1 MRTVRIV
8 SYAVNGSGVGHLVR
22 LIAINRWIRRYAQH
36 AGVKAEIWFLTS
48 SEADG
53 LLLDEK
59 FASFKLPSKT
69 VVGEAGIDKLAYLAL
84 AKQWVW
90 HSLGLL
96 RPDLF
101 IVDSFPRGSFGELLS
116 ALDLARQRAFV
127 YRPLKAELAE
137 RADFQAM
144 LPLYDAI
151 IVPEDEGVCPIWVP
165 DAVRSRVRHTG
176 PILVRER
183 AELLGLQAARQKL
196 GIPEGAESVLVTAG
210 GGGDPGSERHIT
222 QVLDV
227 LPEGV
232 HAVVAPGP
240 LYRGA
245 QRHGARISWVTHSAA
260 VEWLSAIDLAVCAA
274 GYNTWNELMFVG
286 VPALFVPQDK
296 IADEQDVRARRAET
310 AGAAWIGGIDQV
322 VPCLEA
328 LRDRQV
334 RERRIAAARALS
346 PRNGARRAAA
356 ELMRLVLPAADV
368 DAAEEAID
376 DDALTTARDL
386 GVPLSTLIDVI
397 QLLEDDGKRHDEPGE
412 VASLATT
419 LLREA
424 VGHGLPIPA
433 ALRLWTTLARKLPRA
448 RADERAEA
456 LRQVSAALAPF
467 GDWAGAATLV
477 KLMVA
482 EKQLPAAAFA
492 SEVGGFLG
500 RLRERNGSLFT
511 GVELLARAQ
520 HGGHE
525 LMSNLELLRA
535 ASGLGP
541 TS

>member
-1 MRTVRIV
+1 VRTLRIV

-36 AGVKAEIWFLTS
+36 AGVRAEIWFLTS

-96 RPDLF
+96 RPELF

-116 ALDLARQRAFV
+116 ALDLAKQRAFV
-127 YRPLKAELAE
+127 YRPMKAELAE

-151 IVPEDEGVCPIWVP
+151 VVPEDEGVAPIWVP
-165 DAVRSRVRHTG
+165 DTVRSRVRHTG

-183 AELLGLQAARQKL
+183 SELLERAAARRQL
-196 GIPEGAESVLVTAG
+196 GIPDDAQAVLVTAG
-210 GGGDPGSERHIT
+210 GGGDPGSERHLT
-222 QVLDV
+222 QVLDA
-227 LPEGV
+227 LPDGV

-245 QRHGARISWVTHSAA
+245 QRHGPRISWVAHGAA

-286 VPALFVPQDK
+286 VPALFLPQAK

-310 AGAAWIGGIDQV
+310 AGAAWVGGVERI
-322 VPCLEA
+322 VPLLAE
-328 LRDRQV
+328 LRDPTV
-334 RERRIAAARALS
+334 REARTAAARSLA

-356 ELMRLVLPAADV
+356 ELLRLVLPASEV
-368 DAAEEAID
+368 EAAEEAIG
-376 DDALTTARDL
+376 DDALTTARQL
-386 GVPLSTLIDVI
+386 GVPLATMIDVI
-397 QLLEDDGKRHDEPGE
+397 QLLEDGGRRHEEPGE
-412 VASLATT
+412 VAALATT

-424 VGHGLPIPA
+424 AGHGLPLPVA
-433 ALRLWTTLARKLPRA
+433 MRLWSTLARKLPRA
-448 RADERAEA
+448 RAGERAEA
-456 LRQVSAALAPF
+456 LRQVIAALAPF

-477 KLMVA
+477 KLVVA

-492 SEVGGFLG
+492 AEMGGFLG
-500 RLRERNGSLFT
+500 RLRERNASLYA
-511 GVELLARAQ
+511 GVELLSRAQ
-520 HGGHE
+520 LSGGE
-525 LMSNLELLRA
+525 LSSNLELLRLA
-535 ASGLGP
+535 GAS
-541 TS
+541 